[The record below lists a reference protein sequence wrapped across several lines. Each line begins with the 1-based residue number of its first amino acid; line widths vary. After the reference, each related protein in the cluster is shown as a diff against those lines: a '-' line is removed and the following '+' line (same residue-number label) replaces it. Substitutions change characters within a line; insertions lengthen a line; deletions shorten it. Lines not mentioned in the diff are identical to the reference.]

1 MLLKS
6 LNITAAKAAESL
18 ERIDKVLEH
27 VGSLL
32 ADGRPYLAGT
42 PLPRPYL
49 AFPTSPLSPAPS
61 LPLSLDVHVVRFSL
75 SLLVLAASLAHQD
88 TAGVNN
94 RG

>member
-18 ERIDKVLEH
+18 ERIDKVLEQ

-42 PLPRPYL
+42 PLPRLYL
-49 AFPTSPLSPAPS
+49 APT
-61 LPLSLDVHVVRFSL
+61 
-75 SLLVLAASLAHQD
+75 LLEP
-88 TAGVNN
+88 
-94 RG
+94 